1 MKSANQ
7 PVAGSQKQVSLH
19 VPTDYAEGYRKTCRT
34 APRMAANYI
43 RHTLVGD
50 PLAEAMTEDLADL
63 GFEEG
68 SRLFTAAIN
77 SEGEVPLR
85 NAPES
90 MRKFFR
96 EAETPPDWLDHSA
109 FAHSVRMFHR
119 NSWEVLV
126 AFVTAV
132 LVEGFATNI
141 AKSFFITG
149 RLRDQGARRL
159 GQNNRHIME
168 IFLPGGLERH
178 GDGWELSVR
187 IRVVHARLRHLLG
200 NSDDW
205 DSDAWGVPISA
216 AHLGFTICAFSARL
230 LKHMKALG
238 ADYTAEEAD
247 SFMAVWRYTGHLMGI
262 PETILF
268 HDDAEEALRIYE
280 VGLMCEPPAP
290 IESVV
295 MANSLINSAP
305 TIAGITEPEVRRKMA
320 RYMYRLSKGLIGK
333 EVSAQLHYP
342 SVSSFGAVWQFR
354 MEQRYKR
361 VINLVHKVAGRRDD
375 DSDFSRFMYLMEA
388 SMYDESEIR
397 YELPDHVYAEES
409 RNW

>member
-7 PVAGSQKQVSLH
+7 PAAGSRKQVSFH
-19 VPTDYAEGYRKTCRT
+19 VPTDYTEGYERIRRT

-50 PLAEAMTEDLADL
+50 PLAEAMTEDLAEL

-68 SRLFTAAIN
+68 SRLLTDAIN

-90 MRKFFR
+90 MRKFFQ
-96 EAETPPDWLDHSA
+96 EAETPPDWLDYSA
-109 FAHSVRMFHR
+109 FAPAVRMFHR

-178 GDGWELSVR
+178 GDGWKLSVR
-187 IRVVHARLRHLLG
+187 IRVVHARLRRLLS

-205 DSDAWGVPISA
+205 DYDAWGVPISA
-216 AHLGFTICAFSARL
+216 AHLGFAITAFSARL

-238 ADYTAEEAD
+238 ADYTVEEAN
-247 SFMAVWRYTGHLMGI
+247 SFMDVWRYTGHLMGI

-268 HDDAEEALRIYE
+268 HNVEEALRIYE
-280 VGLMCEPPAP
+280 IGLMCEPPAP
-290 IESVV
+290 TESVV

-305 TIAGITEPEVRRKMA
+305 TIAGITEPEARRKMA

-361 VINLVHKVAGRRDD
+361 AINLVRKVTGRRND
-375 DSDFSRFMYLMEA
+375 DSDFRRFMYLMEA
-388 SMYDESEIR
+388 SMYDESGIR
-397 YELPDHVYAEES
+397 YELPDHVHAEKS
-409 RNW
+409 RSW